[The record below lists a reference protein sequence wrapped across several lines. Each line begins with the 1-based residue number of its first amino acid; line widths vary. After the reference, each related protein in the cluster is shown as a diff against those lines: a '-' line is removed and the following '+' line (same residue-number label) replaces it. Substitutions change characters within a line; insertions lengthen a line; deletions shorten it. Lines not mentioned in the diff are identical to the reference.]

1 MMKQRFRKWVGSV
14 EYIVGIQDGAELGAK
29 VMARRRLRNNFHKY
43 HRKVKELKRYDH
55 IIKRV
60 QWFNETRSATT
71 MNDCYQSWRLYI
83 KRYKLAKKFILRSS
97 NSLDKQLVNEGFS
110 IWKQLCSRKK

>member
-1 MMKQRFRKWVGSV
+1 
-14 EYIVGIQDGAELGAK
+14 
-29 VMARRRLRNNFHKY
+29 MARRRLRNNFNKY
-43 HRKVKELKRYDH
+43 HRKVKELRRFDH

-60 QWFNETRSATT
+60 QWFGETRSRTT
-71 MNDCYQSWRLYI
+71 KNDCYQSWRLYI

-110 IWKQLCSRKK
+110 VWKQMCSRKK